1 MRVFWALMAALILA
15 GGAVLFMRERPAT
28 AGAPRVAE
36 TAARPA
42 PVVQTSP
49 VPTTPPATTDEEKKD
64 TAETP
69 APQVKEAAVVEE
81 PQAEDIAVEAA
92 AKPAIAEDAQVAL
105 GTGETPVPPPVQP
118 EEAESPE
125 PVEVAVAET
134 EVAPEEEA
142 VVGTGETPPPPEA
155 PAPAVAVTTR
165 EDLTPREA
173 PAKQAAPAEGEVRPD
188 AVERREDGAYLIG
201 GTHVVTGEGTVE
213 KPFEVSWEM
222 LVSASRVYRPKQGK
236 LELPEWAAL
245 LNGKQVRIT
254 GFVAFP
260 FVADAAG
267 ECLLML
273 NQWDG
278 CCIGV
283 PPTPYDAVEVKLGV
297 PLDLTRQAINYGSI
311 RGTFSVDPYLV
322 NNFLVGLYVMDDGVV
337 EATAARDAQG
347 Y

>member
-1 MRVFWALMAALILA
+1 M
-15 GGAVLFMRERPAT
+15 
-28 AGAPRVAE
+28 VAE
-36 TAARPA
+36 ER
-42 PVVQTSP
+42 
-49 VPTTPPATTDEEKKD
+49 
-64 TAETP
+64 
-69 APQVKEAAVVEE
+69 
-81 PQAEDIAVEAA
+81 QAEEVAVEAPA
-92 AKPAIAEDAQVAL
+92 PPQPAIVEDAQLAQ
-105 GTGETPVPPPVQP
+105 GIAETPVPPSVPTK
-118 EEAESPE
+118 EEESPE
-125 PVEVAVAET
+125 PVEVAVAQT
-134 EVAPEEEA
+134 VLVPEEESA
-142 VVGTGETPPPPEA
+142 ADTGEA

-165 EDLTPREA
+165 EDLAARGTPTND
-173 PAKQAAPAEGEVRPD
+173 AAPAEAELRPD
-188 AVERREDGAYLIG
+188 AVERREDGTYLIG

-222 LVSASRVYRPKQGK
+222 LISASRVYRPKQGK
-236 LELPEWAAL
+236 LDLPEWAAL

-254 GFVAFP
+254 GFIAFP
-260 FVADAAG
+260 FVADAAS

-311 RGTFSVDPYLV
+311 RGAFSVDPYLV

-337 EATAARDAQG
+337 EAAAARDAQG

>member
-15 GGAVLFMRERPAT
+15 GGAVLFMRERPSAAT
-28 AGAPRVAE
+28 TPKVAE

-42 PVVQTSP
+42 PQP
-49 VPTTPPATTDEEKKD
+49 QPGAPATEELAVEETAID
-64 TAETP
+64 TPVVEAAVETPAAIVEEQPAVAEATQVAQSADDAQTPAQKPEVTETVEATTTAPEEPASEAVEEAVADAGETP
-69 APQVKEAAVVEE
+69 AP
-81 PQAEDIAVEAA
+81 P
-92 AKPAIAEDAQVAL
+92 
-105 GTGETPVPPPVQP
+105 
-118 EEAESPE
+118 
-125 PVEVAVAET
+125 
-134 EVAPEEEA
+134 APETA
-142 VVGTGETPPPPEA
+142 PPT
-155 PAPAVAVTTR
+155 PAVAVTTR
-165 EDLTPREA
+165 EEIEPR
-173 PAKQAAPAEGEVRPD
+173 AAPEADADAAADAARPD
-188 AVERREDGAYLIG
+188 AVERREDGTYLIG

-222 LVSASRVYRPKQGK
+222 LISASRVYRPKQGK
-236 LELPEWAAL
+236 LELPEWATL

-254 GFVAFP
+254 GFIAFP
-260 FVADAAG
+260 FVADAAS

-337 EATAARDAQG
+337 EAAAARDAQG